1 MLFFTYGIRIINQHG
16 LCMKAWVSWDKCYA
30 QEYLLIYIVFILNKI
45 KESGYE

>member
-30 QEYLLIYIVFILNKI
+30 QYLLIYIVFILNKI